1 MFHPFDGYWDLKHE
15 KRGSVRASIVIIILT
30 ILAFCYQSLG
40 TGYYSNPLGN
50 SYSGIF
56 SQITSVLIPL
66 FLFMISNWCF
76 TTLFD
81 GEGSFKDI
89 FIASSYALFPVPALV
104 IISTI
109 LTNVFVGSETQL
121 CTLLISIAYIWMGIL
136 MVIGMQ
142 VTHDYSMGKNILTV
156 IATIVGMVFIMFIA
170 LLFTMLIQ
178 KMVAL
183 VTTIVS
189 EISYR

>member
-1 MFHPFDGYWDLKHE
+1 M
-15 KRGSVRASIVIIILT
+15 
-30 ILAFCYQSLG
+30 
-40 TGYYSNPLGN
+40 
-50 SYSGIF
+50 
-56 SQITSVLIPL
+56 
-66 FLFMISNWCF
+66 
-76 TTLFD
+76 
-81 GEGSFKDI
+81 
-89 FIASSYALFPVPALV
+89 FPVPALV

-156 IATIVGMVFIMFIA
+156 IATIVGMVIIMFIA
-170 LLFTMLIQ
+170 LLFTTLIQ

-183 VTTIVS
+183 VTTIIS
-189 EISYR
+189 ELSYR